1 MNKNGIL
8 NHVKEMISKL
18 RRVSDKMSKVLEYH
32 QALGLVPGQ
41 ELDSKCL
48 ALKKQQSLD
57 QVKVKKNLTFIKN
70 TDF

>member
-1 MNKNGIL
+1 
-8 NHVKEMISKL
+8 MISKL

-57 QVKVKKNLTFIKN
+57 QVKVLRII
-70 TDF
+70 